1 MKIYC
6 FIFRYFTPN
15 FWPEFC
21 AAATVAAN
29 HQSRETETEGR
40 GGVCF
45 YGCLTIPHFLFYFFK
60 KSSIR
65 FKPKLALRNSF
76 NQFRYSFIAAIII
89 IEKVSATAG
98 AGPGGDLYSK
108 TFSKKWAIPGLF
120 FFIFAFSI
128 ELTVNVRYKFLL
140 MTRFEPGT
148 SGFRSDRSTN

>member
-98 AGPGGDLYSK
+98 AGPGGTYTVKLFLKNGPFPAS
-108 TFSKKWAIPGLF
+108 FSLF
-120 FFIFAFSI
+120 LPFQ
-128 ELTVNVRYKFLL
+128 
-140 MTRFEPGT
+140 
-148 SGFRSDRSTN
+148 